1 MKHDGKSPISETYR
15 TLRTNIQFTALDT
28 KEKVLLVTSAGIGEG
43 KSTTIA
49 NLAVAIAETDKK
61 VLLIDCDMR
70 RPTVHKIF
78 KLSNIKGVSDYL
90 IGEVALDK
98 VKNNVSPFLDVLPSG
113 TIPPNPS
120 ELLGSKKMK
129 KFLEE
134 MGEQYDYILLDAPP
148 VMAVTDAQVLSTLS
162 SGVILVVASGKAQRE
177 LAKRSKELLEAVGA
191 NIIGAVLTCID
202 VKNTQYGYYSYYIQD
217 EPVQAKK
224 SFFKKNKNL
233 KVRKYG

>member
-1 MKHDGKSPISETYR
+1 MKRDGKSPIAETYR

-28 KEKVLLVTSAGIGEG
+28 KEKVLLVTSAEMGEG

-49 NLAVAIAETDKK
+49 NLAVAIAEAGKK

-70 RPTVHKIF
+70 RPTIHKIF
-78 KLSNIKGVSDYL
+78 KISNIQGVSDYL
-90 IGEVALDK
+90 IGQVTLDRVINK
-98 VKNNVSPFLDVLPSG
+98 VEPFLDIIPSG

-120 ELLGSKKMK
+120 ELLGSNRMK
-129 KFLEE
+129 VFLEE
-134 MGEQYDYILLDAPP
+134 IRKEYDYILLDAPP

-191 NIIGAVLTCID
+191 KIIGSVLTCID
-202 VKNTQYGYYSYYIQD
+202 VKSSQYGYYHYYAVD
-217 EPVQAKK
+217 EPVQAKRR
-224 SFFKKNKNL
+224 FL
-233 KVRKYG
+233 KRKRVREEKYD

>member
-1 MKHDGKSPISETYR
+1 MQLIMKHNGKSPISETYR

-28 KEKVLLVTSAGIGEG
+28 KEKLLVVTSAGMGEG
-43 KSTTIA
+43 KSTTIT

-78 KLSNIKGVSDYL
+78 RLSNTQGLSNYL
-90 IGEVALDK
+90 IGQAPLEEVVAKEEGNLHI
-98 VKNNVSPFLDVLPSG
+98 LTSG

-120 ELLGSKKMK
+120 ELLGSKKMESFLDEMK
-129 KFLEE
+129 KE
-134 MGEQYDYILLDAPP
+134 YDYILLDAPP
-148 VMAVTDAQVLSTLS
+148 VMAVTDAQILSTLS

-191 NIIGAVLTCID
+191 KIIGAVLTCID
-202 VKNTQYGYYSYYIQD
+202 IKAGSKYGYYQYYAD
-217 EPVQAKK
+217 EPLDNKRKK
-224 SFFKKNKNL
+224 RRNSK
-233 KVRKYG
+233 